1 MSEQEETVSRRFGHQ
16 PVLHAVLA
24 RQILNAHLRNRHQ
37 ILDPPPSDLR
47 AVDAAE
53 ASLLIRAMAAAAHA
67 DGTLDPMELGRIRT
81 ALKTSVL
88 GEEERQELERTI
100 GEPQSLEALVRQV
113 TTPRIASRF
122 YAVSLAVLDKDS
134 AVNRAYLRYLAQRLG
149 LPADLVVR
157 LNRRLGMRG

>member
-1 MSEQEETVSRRFGHQ
+1 MSAREEGLGRRFGHQ

-67 DGTLDPMELGRIRT
+67 DGALDLMELGRIRT
-81 ALKTSVL
+81 ALRTSVL
-88 GEEERQELERTI
+88 GEDDRQELERTI
-100 GEPQSLEALVRQV
+100 EEPQCLETLVRQV
-113 TTPRIASRF
+113 TTPRVASRF
-122 YAVSLAVLDKDS
+122 YAVCLAVLDKDA
-134 AVNRAYLRYLAQRLG
+134 AVNRAFLRYLAQRLD

>member
-1 MSEQEETVSRRFGHQ
+1 MSEQEEPLSRRFGHQ

-67 DGTLDPMELGRIRT
+67 NGTLDPMELGRIRT
-81 ALKTSVL
+81 ALQTSVL